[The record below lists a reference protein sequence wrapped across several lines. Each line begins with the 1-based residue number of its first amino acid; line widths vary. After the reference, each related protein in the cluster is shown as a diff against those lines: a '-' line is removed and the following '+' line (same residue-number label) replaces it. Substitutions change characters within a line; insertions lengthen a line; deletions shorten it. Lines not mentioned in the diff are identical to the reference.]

1 MQSKLRSLDLSCDC
15 GCGLGVRGRIAD
27 QVPFRCR
34 YVKRMQRAQAS
45 TSTPDL
51 ESPGIQLPDSTG
63 ETSPSVPAPL
73 PRQEPSIRTPLEPS
87 YMQSRVSGSGSGPGD
102 TEWRRYYNGNDA
114 SGAGPGA
121 GLGTLSAQ
129 NAVQASALHS
139 QGQGLLSRIGRDV
152 DEAWDDALLSTLAAT
167 RPSEP
172 SAWSAAPIRPPPPHG
187 SPGQWPNAT
196 TTTHFSPQAH
206 TAQTGHTGTGLTA
219 PSPSFSTPPYASLPH
234 NPSNPLE
241 AILPRGFLYHIVDLF
256 FDYIYC
262 LTPCLHRPSFMR
274 DLHAKREERPG
285 EEEWTAMVLSL
296 VAATL
301 VQLPRA
307 FVPMPRSEV
316 KALVQKCYRHVTMAL
331 LRDYQDVSID
341 RRKCIARIF
350 QPVFC
355 PVILRTD
362 PADLASADVTLYL

>member
-1 MQSKLRSLDLSCDC
+1 VSYR
-15 GCGLGVRGRIAD
+15 
-27 QVPFRCR
+27 FR
-34 YVKRMQRAQAS
+34 YVKRMQRAQTS
-45 TSTPDL
+45 TSTPGL
-51 ESPGIQLPDSTG
+51 ESPGIQLPDSAG
-63 ETSPSVPAPL
+63 ETSPSVPRPL
-73 PRQEPSIRTPLEPS
+73 PRQDPSIRTPLEPS

-102 TEWRRYYNGNDA
+102 TEWRRYSNGHDA

-167 RPSEP
+167 RPSES
-172 SAWSAAPIRPPPPHG
+172 SAWSSTPIRPPPPHG
-187 SPGQWPNAT
+187 SPGQWPNTT

-206 TAQTGHTGTGLTA
+206 TGQTGHTGTGLTV

-262 LTPCLHRPSFMR
+262 LTPCLHQPSFMR
-274 DLHAKREERPG
+274 DLHAKREERQG

-307 FVPMPRSEV
+307 FVPMPRSDV
-316 KALVQKCYRHVTMAL
+316 KALVQKCYRHVTVAL

-341 RRKCIARIF
+341 RRESIECIV
-350 QPVFC
+350 QPVSR
-355 PVILRTD
+355 PVIIRART
-362 PADLASADVTLYL
+362 